1 VPTALRDW
9 GRRALPSLPPLD
21 RRARWAL
28 AIIVALGAIARI
40 VWAFQAE
47 QPVELRDPVLY
58 LILSDNLASGHGY
71 SYGPGIDQGTT
82 AYYPPGYPLVVGGLL
97 WLARAALP
105 VSVTVFTVAIVLNV
119 VLSIATIGLVF
130 VLARRLAGTAAG
142 LVAAALWAAWPNLIF
157 HTGVVL
163 TETLFLFLF
172 VLMLIVALG
181 DPGAARSPGKAR
193 LVVVG
198 LLFGACIL
206 VRPVSI
212 VAAPVFL
219 VLWWDGL
226 RAAAWRLALVG
237 VATVAVLVP
246 WAVRSSLAMDVP
258 VALSLNFGD
267 NLCIGHNP
275 DADGTF
281 GSLAPHC
288 YEAKG
293 LRRPESETRR
303 QTENIHRAWSYIRTH
318 PGTTLARTPNKVW
331 VTVNSDADGLHAS
344 EDFGSRPIMGD
355 GARSVLVALANVFYV
370 VVAVAA
376 IVGAVVL
383 VRRPDR
389 GRRGLFLVVIGL
401 VQLIPPAATFGDPRF
416 KMPLYP
422 TMAVAAAVALVAGW
436 DRLRGR
442 RCAPEGAAPEPLADE
457 SLAPV

>member
-1 VPTALRDW
+1 
-9 GRRALPSLPPLD
+9 
-21 RRARWAL
+21 
-28 AIIVALGAIARI
+28 VALGAIARI

-47 QPVELRDPVLY
+47 EPVELRDPVLY
-58 LILSDNLASGHGY
+58 LILSDNLAGGHGY

-82 AYYPPGYPLVVGGLL
+82 AYYPPGYPLLLGGVL
-97 WLARAALP
+97 WLARAVLP
-105 VSVTVFTVAIVLNV
+105 VTVTAFTVAIVLNV
-119 VLSIATIGLVF
+119 VLSVATIGLVF

-142 LVAAALWAAWPNLIF
+142 LVAAALWAAWPNLVF

-181 DPGAARSPGKAR
+181 DPGAARSPGRAR
-193 LVVVG
+193 LVTVG

-219 VLWWDGL
+219 ILWWDGL

-246 WAVRSSLAMDVP
+246 WAVRSSLAMDAP

-281 GSLAPHC
+281 GTLAPHC
-288 YEAKG
+288 YEATG
-293 LRRPESETRR
+293 LRRPEAETRR
-303 QTENIHRAWSYIRTH
+303 QTENIHRAWNYIRSH
-318 PGTTLARTPNKVW
+318 PGTTLARTPTKVR
-331 VTVNSDADGLHAS
+331 VTLDSDADGLHAA

-355 GARSVLVALANVFYV
+355 GARSVLVALANAFYV
-370 VVAVAA
+370 AVALAA
-376 IVGAVVL
+376 IVGAVML

-389 GRRGLFLVVIGL
+389 GRRGLFLVVVGL

-416 KMPLYP
+416 KMPMYP

-442 RCAPEGAAPEPLADE
+442 RQAGEGAVAEPRPDE